1 MASQRDRKQLAESTS
16 MTAILNH
23 FVQRAKSVVYGA
35 HGEPYR
41 FAGQTLRFVP
51 GTRPIRLKYANS
63 PNVVN
68 RHDASSILWM
78 EQHLREGD
86 TAIDVGACY
95 GVYSLLMAAK
105 CNASGQVIAFEPDP
119 YARVVLRRNIALN
132 PQIKVPTVEEAA
144 CAECD
149 DTEIF
154 FVNRGNSR
162 SCLVRAG
169 SDSERLNVRLIN
181 LDKYIAEHHLMPRF
195 IKIDAEG
202 AEIRI
207 LKGATRLL
215 LSNAEI
221 LCELHPFAWKDFGNS
236 FDELRSLL
244 RHSNRRIRYV
254 DQDQE
259 ASGEP
264 TYGVAVLERA

>member
-1 MASQRDRKQLAESTS
+1 
-16 MTAILNH
+16 MTTIFDH
-23 FVQRAKSVVYGA
+23 FVQASKRVVYGS

-51 GTRPIRLKYANS
+51 GTRPIRLKYLNS

-68 RHDASSILWM
+68 RHDALSILWM

-105 CNASGQVIAFEPDP
+105 CNARGRVIAFEPDP
-119 YARVVLRRNIALN
+119 YAREVLRRNIVLN
-132 PQIKVPTVEEAA
+132 PNIKVPTVEEVA
-144 CAECD
+144 CAERQG
-149 DTEIF
+149 TESF
-154 FVNRGNSR
+154 FVKHGNSR

-169 SDSERLNVRLIN
+169 SESETLTVKLIK
-181 LDKYIAEHHLMPRF
+181 LDNYIAEHHLTPRI

-207 LKGATRLL
+207 LKGATCLL
-215 LSNAEI
+215 ISDAEI

-236 FDELRSLL
+236 FDELQTLL
-244 RHSNRRIRYV
+244 RHCNRRIRYV

-264 TYGVAVLERA
+264 RYGVALLERGNPSFSLPC